1 MEILNREIN
10 AWVPAIHRARESVGK
25 LARAGAGV

>member
-10 AWVPAIHRARESVGK
+10 AWLQAIHRARESVG
-25 LARAGAGV
+25 